1 MGQDK
6 FWENYLRERKEKQ
19 EKFPALAEKFKNK
32 LKEVNLKSFEIEYTG
47 YGDEGQIDELNISP
61 NSEIS
66 VDMDEWEKQNSES
79 PYKTELTKEKKPLR
93 EFMHVDDFSD
103 ALIKIA
109 KDYEL
114 DEPINVGTGHEI
126 SIAKLA
132 KLIKK
137 LINYNG
143 IIFYNKKYPDGT
155 FRKIL
160 ESSKIK
166 KLGWKSKIKLEV
178 GIKDSIE
185 DFRKNYL

>member
-93 EFMHVDDFSD
+93 EFIEEFCYDC
-103 ALIKIA
+103 
-109 KDYEL
+109 
-114 DEPINVGTGHEI
+114 
-126 SIAKLA
+126 
-132 KLIKK
+132 
-137 LINYNG
+137 
-143 IIFYNKKYPDGT
+143 
-155 FRKIL
+155 
-160 ESSKIK
+160 
-166 KLGWKSKIKLEV
+166 LEV
-178 GIKDSIE
+178 FCDGWEINDGSQGTLKWNDKDNKVILFHEQNIIE
-185 DFRKNYL
+185 TEKIEKEL